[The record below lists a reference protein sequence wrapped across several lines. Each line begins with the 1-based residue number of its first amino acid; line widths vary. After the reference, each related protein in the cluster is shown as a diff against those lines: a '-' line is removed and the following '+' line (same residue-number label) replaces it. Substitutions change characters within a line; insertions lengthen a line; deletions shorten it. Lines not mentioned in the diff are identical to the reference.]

1 MIVQIPLRPFISIV
15 KLMNLIDLLA
25 RDDVADGDD
34 DHIDDDDEGSD
45 DDDVKNAKGG
55 AGLVRQYS
63 ALSIDQSSSSCCLRP
78 GPTSSATLES
88 YFGLSR

>member
-25 RDDVADGDD
+25 RDDDADGDD

-45 DDDVKNAKGG
+45 DDDDVNNAKGG

-63 ALSIDQSSSSCCLRP
+63 ALSIDQ
-78 GPTSSATLES
+78 
-88 YFGLSR
+88 